1 MTHFLAATIEG
12 NVRRVPSILECITY
26 CPRSFRIFP
35 ISNQHLVYKETKV
48 ITVVKGDPRKRCS
61 ELGSG
66 WSGYGSAFG
75 VEVGYCPTL
84 SGLHCTKRSCS
95 LVQLGVNRKQ
105 VPLFRDSSFSNDRP
119 IDKQLEVGAVVGR
132 GPGKGRPGRRSAGNI
147 LQGVVKIEVF
157 NSPVLRVPHR
167 MKTNASFRQGRK
179 LPRINRDFPKLDL
192 LQRASDQQTA

>member
-1 MTHFLAATIEG
+1 MIGVVFSHDLLERAVVFNDPLLGGHHRGKRAPCSVHSGVHYVLSTIFQDF
-12 NVRRVPSILECITY
+12 S
-26 CPRSFRIFP
+26 

-75 VEVGYCPTL
+75 VEVGCCPTL

-119 IDKQLEVGAVVGR
+119 IDKQLEVGAVVDR

-157 NSPVLRVPHR
+157 NCPVLCVPPRRKR
-167 MKTNASFRQGRK
+167 M
-179 LPRINRDFPKLDL
+179 
-192 LQRASDQQTA
+192 